1 MSEKFSL
8 TWNDYQSNWSK
19 SLAQL
24 RKDREFADVTL
35 ITEGKVKFSA
45 HKVVLSSLSNMF
57 KVILKETNTGNS
69 VLYLGGVSSE
79 NLECLMDYIYYGEVN
94 VFQGQ
99 LDSFLE
105 SGKKLEIDGL
115 IGQERVNQEVH
126 IENIID
132 QKLKDQNICNIVDLY
147 PPVKI
152 DNSEEVKQ
160 YSYPASNDLTMMEVK
175 SLTSEELKLKILE
188 LFKKID
194 GLWTCLACDFTTKSK
209 CNSNIKKHVETHI
222 DGLSY
227 SCNLC
232 DNEYRSRNS
241 LYQHKHNAHK
251 ANTKGQLKGAVT

>member
-1 MSEKFSL
+1 MTEKFSL
-8 TWNDYQSNWSK
+8 KWNDYQSNWSK
-19 SLAQL
+19 SLSKL
-24 RKDREFADVTL
+24 RKDTEFADVTL
-35 ITEGKVKFSA
+35 ITEDKVKFSA

-57 KVILKETNTGNS
+57 KVILKETNSGKS

-94 VFQGQ
+94 VFQVQ

-115 IGQERVNQEVH
+115 IGQERVNQD

-132 QKLKDQNICNIVDLY
+132 QKDPNSCNIVDLY

-152 DNSEEVKQ
+152 DNSEEVNSRKQ
-160 YSYPASNDLTMMEVK
+160 YSYPAATDLTMIEVK

-194 GLWTCLACDFTTKSK
+194 GLWTCLACDFTTRSK
-209 CNSNIKKHVETHI
+209 CNSNMKKHVETHI

-251 ANTKGQLKGAVT
+251 ANNKDK